1 MEKPRYHDQLKKLM
15 KEYVH
20 GIYDITSK
28 FPKEEIFGSV
38 SQIRRAGLSV
48 LLNYVE
54 GFARQRSA
62 VMKNFYEISYGSL
75 KESMIL
81 LEFSYERKYI
91 SKIDF
96 EKLYNIGDQIG
107 KMMWAILIKI

>member
-1 MEKPRYHDQLKKLM
+1 MEKLKYHDQLKKFM
-15 KEYVH
+15 KEYAH
-20 GIYDITSK
+20 GIYDITVK

-48 LLNYVE
+48 LLNYIE
-54 GFARQRSA
+54 GFARQRNA

-81 LEFSYERKYI
+81 LEFSYERKYV
-91 SKIDF
+91 SKTDF
-96 EKLYNIGDQIG
+96 ERLYNMGDQIG
-107 KMMWAILIKI
+107 KMIWAILLKI

>member
-1 MEKPRYHDQLKKLM
+1 MQKLNFHDQLKKFM

-20 GIYDITSK
+20 GVYDITEK
-28 FPKEEIFGSV
+28 FPKNEIFGST
-38 SQIRRAGLSV
+38 SQIRRASLSI
-48 LLNYVE
+48 LLNYTE

-81 LEFSYERKYI
+81 LEFSYERKYVP
-91 SKIDF
+91 KTDF
-96 EKLYNIGDQIG
+96 ERLYNIGDQIG
-107 KMMWAILIKI
+107 KMLWSILLKI